1 MADIRIPL
9 SSLSRDP
16 IVAAFFRRG
25 ERDLGDA
32 FAVPAPREPVLT
44 GGQAKSLPRQLEL
57 VD

>member
-1 MADIRIPL
+1 MADNRIPL
-9 SSLSRDP
+9 SALARDP

-44 GGQAKSLPRQLEL
+44 GGEAKSPARVLEL